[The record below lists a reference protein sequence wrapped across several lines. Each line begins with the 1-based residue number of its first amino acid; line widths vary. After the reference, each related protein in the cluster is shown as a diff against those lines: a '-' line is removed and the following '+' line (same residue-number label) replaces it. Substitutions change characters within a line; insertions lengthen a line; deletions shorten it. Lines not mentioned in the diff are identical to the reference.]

1 MRPSSGRLPRSSS
14 ARSLSSSCAQQGR
27 APSKPSELLRALP
40 LFSRPEDALAAPSPA
55 SILDS
60 PHKQVGG
67 RAGGDGGRG
76 SCRRGGT
83 GAVSGGG
90 NLGSGPGVPTRP
102 RSLQMHRA
110 AAPAA
115 DHAALQL
122 SAGGAHAD
130 SEALLGASQALGRLL
145 DTTAA
150 AIAAASSHVPSFVQ
164 GVLARLFPAASSIS
178 AAMPSPGAPF
188 AWQP

>member
-60 PHKQVGG
+60 PHK
-67 RAGGDGGRG
+67 
-76 SCRRGGT
+76 
-83 GAVSGGG
+83 
-90 NLGSGPGVPTRP
+90 
-102 RSLQMHRA
+102 QMHRA